1 MSIPQQG
8 GGPIERPEQLAE
20 YLASGEKPKSDW
32 RIGTEHEKFGYRH
45 ADLMPLPYEAG
56 AGEPSVKAILEGIGT
71 RFGWTPVLEAGKIIG
86 LERNGANVSLEPGGQ
101 LELSGAPLD
110 TIHQTCDEVNQHL
123 AEVKTI
129 ADELGAG
136 FIGLGAA
143 PIWSQ
148 EQMPMMPKGRYRLMT
163 DYMGRV
169 GTLGTQM
176 MYRTCTVQVNLDFGS
191 EADMVQ
197 KLRVALALQPVANAL
212 FATSPFLDGK
222 PNGWKSWRA
231 HIWQNLDDARTGLL
245 PFAFEDGMGY
255 ERWVDYV
262 LDVPMYFVY
271 RDGKYIDALGQSFR
285 DFLKGKLPALPG
297 EVPTL
302 SDWADHMTTVFPE
315 ARVKKFIEMRGADG
329 GPWRRLCAL
338 PAFWVG
344 LLYDQ
349 SSLDAA
355 WDLVKGWDSE
365 TREALRRGAGI
376 EALQAKVNGIDMRE
390 LAREAVAISEAG
402 LKARARAGNGGLVPD
417 ETHFLNAIKE
427 SIDTGKVQAD
437 EMLEKYHGAWNG
449 DLTPIY
455 SEYSY

>member
-20 YLASGEKPKSDW
+20 YIASGEKPKDRW

-45 ADLMPLPYEAG
+45 SDLMPLPYDAPAG
-56 AGEPSVKAILEGIGT
+56 QPSVKAMLEGLRD
-71 RFGWTPVLEAGKIIG
+71 RFGWTPVLEAGHIIG
-86 LERNGANVSLEPGGQ
+86 LERDGANVSLEPGGQ
-101 LELSGAPLD
+101 LELSGAPVE
-110 TIHQTCDEVNQHL
+110 TIHQTCDEVNGHL
-123 AEVKTI
+123 AEVREI
-129 ADELGAG
+129 ADKLGAG

-143 PIWSQ
+143 PVWSQ
-148 EQMPMMPKGRYRLMT
+148 DQMPMMPKGRYRLMT

-176 MYRTCTVQVNLDFGS
+176 MYRTCTVQVNLDFAS

-212 FATSPFLDGK
+212 FANSPFLDGK

-231 HIWQNLDDARTGLL
+231 HIWQNLDAARTGML
-245 PFAFEDGMGY
+245 PFAFQDGMGY
-255 ERWVDYV
+255 EAWVDYV

-285 DFLKGKLPALPG
+285 DFLNGRLPALPG

-302 SDWADHMTTVFPE
+302 SDWADHLTTVFPE

-338 PAFWVG
+338 PALWVG
-344 LLYDQ
+344 LIYDQ
-349 SSLDAA
+349 SALDAA
-355 WDLVKGWDSE
+355 WDLVRGWDHE
-365 TREALRRGAGI
+365 TREAWRREAGLK
-376 EALQAKVNGIDMRE
+376 ALDAEVGGTRMRD
-390 LAREAVAISEAG
+390 LAREVLAISEAG
-402 LKARARAGNGGLVPD
+402 LKARARAGSGGLVPD
-417 ETHFLNAIKE
+417 ETHFLNALKE
-427 SIDTGKVQAD
+427 SVDSGTVPAD
-437 EMLEKYHGAWNG
+437 EMLAKYHGEWQG
-449 DLTPIY
+449 DLNRIY
-455 SEYSY
+455 AEYSY